1 MNFKKIKI
9 VLSSSEKRTL
19 LFLLLGAIF
28 NLSFASFELFISF
41 KVSNFW
47 SGAVAVYYMFLSGIK
62 FILLKNEEKL
72 YRFCG
77 VLLLIFNIIS
87 SVFVFGILFFGNK
100 TRGVSQI
107 LVLAVYAVWR
117 VFVAI
122 RDLFYYRNNKYVFSA
137 YKVIS
142 LSVALLALFSLQS
155 SMIGVLNIDVF
166 LAKIIGA
173 VSGISLL
180 IATFTL
186 SFYMIFY
193 VEKEI

>member
-19 LFLLLGAIF
+19 IFLFLGAIF
-28 NLSFASFELFISF
+28 NLSFASFELLVSF

-72 YRFCG
+72 YRFCK
-77 VLLLIFNIIS
+77 VLLFIFNIIS

-100 TRGVSQI
+100 TRSLSQI
-107 LVLAVYAVWR
+107 IVLAVYALWR
-117 VFVAI
+117 VFLALK
-122 RDLFYYRNNKYVFSA
+122 DLFYYKNNNYIFST

-142 LSVALLALFSLQS
+142 LSAALLALFSLQS
-155 SMIGVLNIDVF
+155 SMIAVLNIEEV
-166 LAKIIGA
+166 LTKIIGFL
-173 VSGISLL
+173 SGVCLL
-180 IATFTL
+180 TAMFSL

-193 VEKEI
+193 VEKKN